1 MKRLLLIAALAAAS
15 VQAFAQVDT
24 IYLSNLNTTHIRF
37 SSEIKYVDISS
48 KVIAARIV
56 EGSKDI
62 LALKARRAVMRRSG
76 TLPRYIATRRTA
88 VLITFTRS
96 HTD

>member
-1 MKRLLLIAALAAAS
+1 MVVSVVGGSEAG

-56 EGSKDI
+56 DGSKDI
-62 LALKARRAVMRRSG
+62 LALKAVSIFG
-76 TLPRYIATRRTA
+76 G
-88 VLITFTRS
+88 
-96 HTD
+96 